1 MSLLEL
7 EAGQGHVV
15 VTIEWSHPFV
25 SNGPRES
32 RVLLALFELGKREG
46 HLAAV
51 LVLAGLL

>member
-32 RVLLALFELGKREG
+32 LVLLALFELGERKG